1 MDLPVL
7 RFPPLDVGVW
17 CLGGPSSSSSVAL
30 IPSLNDGRVDGSRVV
45 GSSPNSWR
53 RIKTCL
59 NFPPKLLIR
68 VYIGTVPQGFCD
80 SGYCEKSLIVT
91 ILAQEYLVRNWNCY
105 SSVKSRGMWRLVI
118 VTLLPFPSCGTIS
131 ERHCTLI
138 MSCPKQLLFP
148 VFSLFHMRNK
158 LRQHTCIISISA
170 SLFVASSSALSRAFN
185 LSTFLATAAFKV
197 WADFELLQA
206 LQIDYINLWLIL
218 FYFMPEMCYF
228 NVKACSLYADT
239 WFSPTSWRQP
249 LSLHWTPHPSRP
261 PTSCANWACCCLCC
275 FSLLSWYQYWL
286 NIIVRIHSMKH
297 CNGEF
302 PRDIEHTS

>member
-59 NFPPKLLIR
+59 NFPPKSLIR

-105 SSVKSRGMWRLVI
+105 NLRRSVEDPR
-118 VTLLPFPSCGTIS
+118 S
-131 ERHCTLI
+131 EEFF
-138 MSCPKQLLFP
+138 MG
-148 VFSLFHMRNK
+148 
-158 LRQHTCIISISA
+158 
-170 SLFVASSSALSRAFN
+170 VAS
-185 LSTFLATAAFKV
+185 
-197 WADFELLQA
+197 
-206 LQIDYINLWLIL
+206 
-218 FYFMPEMCYF
+218 
-228 NVKACSLYADT
+228 
-239 WFSPTSWRQP
+239 
-249 LSLHWTPHPSRP
+249 
-261 PTSCANWACCCLCC
+261 
-275 FSLLSWYQYWL
+275 
-286 NIIVRIHSMKH
+286 
-297 CNGEF
+297 
-302 PRDIEHTS
+302 DIEMGKDTNIFWRTYHHIVLCIRVKLLYPNHQQRQQPRARRHG